1 MTPQGVI
8 LRKPSV
14 AATNGNAAIVTPGRV
29 AITMMATL
37 TPLIPISVTNT
48 VPIAVTILSVIAVP
62 EVYANSAFAHAD
74 ADLCGRWQSHRK
86 HCGSYHA

>member
-8 LRKPSV
+8 LRTPSI
-14 AATNGNAAIVTPGRV
+14 AATDSNATMVTPGRV
-29 AITMMATL
+29 AIAMMATL

-48 VPIAVTILSVIAVP
+48 VPIAVTILSAIAAP
-62 EVYANSAFAHAD
+62 ELHADSTFAHAD
-74 ADLCGRWQSHRK
+74 ADLRGRRQSHRQ

>member
-8 LRKPSV
+8 LRQPSI
-14 AATNGNAAIVTPGRV
+14 AATNGNAAMVTPGRV

-48 VPIAVTILSVIAVP
+48 VPIAVTILGVIALP
-62 EVYANSAFAHAD
+62 KAHANSAFAHAD
-74 ADLCGRWQSHRK
+74 ADLCGRRQSHRQ